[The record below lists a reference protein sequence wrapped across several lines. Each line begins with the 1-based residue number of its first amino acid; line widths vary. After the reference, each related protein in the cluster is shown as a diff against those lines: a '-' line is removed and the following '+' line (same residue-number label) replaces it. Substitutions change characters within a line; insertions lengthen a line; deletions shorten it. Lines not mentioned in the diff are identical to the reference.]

1 MPYSSHSNYREL
13 EKFVRAVQPKNIV
26 FTVPD
31 REISKNRLTFQRYL
45 INEYVLKPQKLVK
58 NDFDAKLGFTLTRS
72 SDQQQEETW

>member
-1 MPYSSHSNYREL
+1 M
-13 EKFVRAVQPKNIV
+13 RALQPKNIV

-58 NDFDAKLGFTLTRS
+58 KDFDEKRGFSVIVPSKDQSESRESEEVKRNSKES
-72 SDQQQEETW
+72 SGY